1 MRYNIFIMNIYKYIY
16 LFLLLLSIFLLPV
29 CSDDSNLSQY
39 ANRTA
44 SNPINATYNSDSN
57 ITATTTSYDE
67 MYKEFKDRGLSD
79 VQSRARAKIGTE
91 VYQGEPG
98 HIVFNGGHFYYV
110 DGTNKRY
117 EGQTYAN
124 CSIYALIRLLK
135 HLGQCGYIDA
145 DFWKQYSDEDLR
157 IMIDNIG
164 GGKGYYISQRV
175 TVVPLTLYNLMH
187 TLIPEEVPNQYTQIY
202 DPNGTILNRD
212 VL

>member
-1 MRYNIFIMNIYKYIY
+1 M
-16 LFLLLLSIFLLPV
+16 
-29 CSDDSNLSQY
+29 
-39 ANRTA
+39 NRTA
-44 SNPINATYNSDSN
+44 SDLISDSN
-57 ITATTTSYDE
+57 ITATRSYTE
-67 MYKEFKDRGLSD
+67 MYTEKYKEFKESGLSD

-98 HIVFNGGHFYYV
+98 HIVFNGYHFYYV

-164 GGKGYYISQRV
+164 RGKGYYISQRV

-187 TLIPEEVPNQYTQIY
+187 TLIPEEVVPNQYTQIY
-202 DPNGTILNRD
+202 DPNGTILNLD